1 MYSAHIFFSSFVL
14 IVQIIS
20 LVFTNENETQQN
32 KNDKNVGKIVEG
44 LTMTTALYL
53 NSGGRFF

>member
-1 MYSAHIFFSSFVL
+1 MYSAHTFFSSIVL
-14 IVQIIS
+14 IVEIIS

-32 KNDKNVGKIVEG
+32 KNVGKIVEG